1 MFRKVLRSFALFFL
15 WIFYS
20 AIAYMFYYYLFGTIL
35 QGIGLTNEYGQVI
48 YEFVFENTYT
58 DIANIVLSLFLGGIF
73 IYIKL
78 DQD

>member
-35 QGIGLTNEYGQVI
+35 QGIGLTNEYGQVV

-58 DIANIVLSLFLGGIF
+58 DIANIVISLFLGGLF

>member
-1 MFRKVLRSFALFFL
+1 MLRKVLRSFALFFL

>member
-1 MFRKVLRSFALFFL
+1 MFRKVLRSFVLFFL

-20 AIAYMFYYYLFGTIL
+20 ALAYMFYYYLFGTIL
-35 QGIGLTNEYGQVI
+35 QGIGLTNEYGQVV

-58 DIANIVLSLFLGGIF
+58 DIANIVISLFLGGLF

>member
-1 MFRKVLRSFALFFL
+1 MFRKVLGSFALFFL

-35 QGIGLTNEYGQVI
+35 QGIGSTNEYAQVV

-58 DIANIVLSLFLGGIF
+58 DIANIVMGLFLGGLF
-73 IYIKL
+73 TYAKWNE
-78 DQD
+78 D